1 MILWAVVAL
10 AWFGF
15 GVGLSGGDVV
25 PAGAMIVTGL
35 LIALLALWLRGGQ
48 PVAYRIEPDAL
59 VVERRRGQTRLV
71 GSVRPHV
78 EGATLGFRLGTGG
91 VYGQRGRVRLSTG
104 GWARTVAT
112 DLRRSALIRVGA
124 VPVVVSPADPA
135 AFVREVRD
143 A

>member
-71 GSVRPHV
+71 GAVRPHD
-78 EGATLGFRLGTGG
+78 EGATLGLRLGTGG
-91 VYGQRGRVRLSTG
+91 IYGQRGRAHMSTG
-104 GWARTVAT
+104 GWARTIAT
-112 DLRRSALIRVGA
+112 DLRRSALIRVGT

-135 AFVREVRD
+135 AFVRGVRD

>member
-10 AWFGF
+10 AWLGV
-15 GVGLSGGDVV
+15 GVGLSGGDVLT
-25 PAGAMIVTGL
+25 AGAMIATGL

-71 GSVRPHV
+71 GVVRPHD
-78 EGATLGFRLGTGG
+78 EGATLGLRLGTGG
-91 VYGQRGRVRLSTG
+91 IYGQRGRAHMSTG
-104 GWARTVAT
+104 GWARTIAT
-112 DLRRSALIRVGA
+112 DLRRSALIRVGT